1 MIIAMSMRARPRTRA
16 AKVAVALLALPL
28 LLGCGCCS
36 APGLILDEIFGGQRH
51 AFTEQDL
58 VGDWTSDCGGTVSI
72 RADGTA
78 TVTDLPIRR
87 DRDDTDQRRETKA
100 GGEYTWRIVPESDD
114 HDQEVRFAAPPH
126 DEEVFSAHA
135 ERDWTGFDDLEYYLS
150 TPSEPI
156 YCVLSR

>member
-1 MIIAMSMRARPRTRA
+1 MITAMSMRARVGT
-16 AKVAVALLALPL
+16 KVAVALLVLPL
-28 LLGCGCCS
+28 LLGCGCC
-36 APGLILDEIFGGQRH
+36 AGPGLIFDEVFGGQRH

-78 TVTDLPIRR
+78 TVTDLPIHRV
-87 DRDDTDQRRETKA
+87 RDDAGGLRETKA

-114 HDQEVRFAAPPH
+114 ADQEVRFATPQH

-135 ERDWTGFDDLEYYLS
+135 ERDWTGFDNLEYYLS